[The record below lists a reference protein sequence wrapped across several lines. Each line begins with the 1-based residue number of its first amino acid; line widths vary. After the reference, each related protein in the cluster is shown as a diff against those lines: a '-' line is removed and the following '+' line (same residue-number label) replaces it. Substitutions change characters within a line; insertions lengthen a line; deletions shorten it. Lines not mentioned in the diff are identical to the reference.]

1 MPSRKSA
8 AIKTTAAKSGKR
20 TTKAVKSEPVVA
32 EPVVEVA
39 PAVVEATATETETE
53 TVSLN
58 EEFTGLLTEFSTMRT
73 RMTQLASRVRTLQK
87 RVDRELRTAQKA
99 SKRRAKKTGNR
110 QPSGFVKPTNI
121 SSELAT
127 FLGKPK
133 DTLMARTE
141 VTREINAY
149 IREHKLQ
156 DPENG
161 RRILPDAKLRKLL
174 GVKTSEELTYFNLQS
189 YMKGH
194 FPSAASQQVSA

>member
-1 MPSRKSA
+1 MPARKSA
-8 AIKTTAAKSGKR
+8 SDKKTLAAKSDKK
-20 TTKAVKSEPVVA
+20 TKSVKS

-39 PAVVEATATETETE
+39 PAVVEPEP
-53 TVSLN
+53 VSLN

-121 SSELAT
+121 SGELAS

-133 DTLMARTE
+133 DTMMARTE

-156 DPENG
+156 DPANG

-174 GVKTSEELTYFNLQS
+174 GVKTNDELTYFNLQS

-194 FPSAASQQVSA
+194 FQSASQQLTA

>member
-8 AIKTTAAKSGKR
+8 ATKTTTAAKSGKK
-20 TTKAVKSEPVVA
+20 TTKTVKSEPVVA
-32 EPVVEVA
+32 EPAVEVA
-39 PAVVEATATETETE
+39 PAVVEAAPVEAEP
-53 TVSLN
+53 VSLN

-121 SSELAT
+121 SAELAN
-127 FLGKPK
+127 FLGKSK
-133 DTLMARTE
+133 DTMMARTE

-156 DPENG
+156 DPANG

-174 GVKTSEELTYFNLQS
+174 GVKTNDELTYFNLQS

-194 FPSAASQQVSA
+194 FQSASNQLTA

>member
-1 MPSRKSA
+1 MTARK
-8 AIKTTAAKSGKR
+8 TAAKPAKK
-20 TTKAVKSEPVVA
+20 TTTKSEPVVVA
-32 EPVVEVA
+32 PPVVEPVVVAPPVVEV
-39 PAVVEATATETETE
+39 VVEAVAETES
-53 TVSLN
+53 VSLN
-58 EEFTGLLTEFSTMRT
+58 EEFSGLLTEFSTMRT
-73 RMTQLASRVRTLQK
+73 HMTQLATRVRTLQK

-110 QPSGFVKPTNI
+110 APSGFVKPTNI
-121 SSELAT
+121 SGELAN

-133 DTLMARTE
+133 DIMMARTE

-156 DPENG
+156 DPANG

-174 GVKTSEELTYFNLQS
+174 KVKGDDELTYFNLQS

-194 FPSAASQQVSA
+194 FASATHKLTC

>member
-8 AIKTTAAKSGKR
+8 ATKTTTAAKSGKK
-20 TTKAVKSEPVVA
+20 TTKTVKSEPVVA

-39 PAVVEATATETETE
+39 PAVVEAAAPAEAEP
-53 TVSLN
+53 VSLN

-73 RMTQLASRVRTLQK
+73 RMTQLASRVRTLPK

-133 DTLMARTE
+133 DTMMARTE

-156 DPENG
+156 DPQNG

-174 GVKTSEELTYFNLQS
+174 GVKTSDELTYFNLQS

-194 FPSAASQQVSA
+194 FQSASQQLSA

>member
-8 AIKTTAAKSGKR
+8 ATKTTTAGKSGKK
-20 TTKAVKSEPVVA
+20 TTKTVKSEPVVA

-39 PAVVEATATETETE
+39 PAVVEATTTEPEP
-53 TVSLN
+53 VSLN

-194 FPSAASQQVSA
+194 FPSAASQQLSA

>member
-8 AIKTTAAKSGKR
+8 ATKTTTAAKSGKKI
-20 TTKAVKSEPVVA
+20 TKTVVAEPVVA

-39 PAVVEATATETETE
+39 PAVVEAAAPAEAEPI
-53 TVSLN
+53 SLN

-133 DTLMARTE
+133 DTMMARTE

-156 DPENG
+156 DPQNG

-174 GVKTSEELTYFNLQS
+174 GVKTSDELTYFNLQS

-194 FPSAASQQVSA
+194 FQSASQQLSA

>member
-8 AIKTTAAKSGKR
+8 AVKTTTAAKSGKK
-20 TTKAVKSEPVVA
+20 TKAVKSEAVVA

-39 PAVVEATATETETE
+39 PAVIEATPTETEPI
-53 TVSLN
+53 SLN

-133 DTLMARTE
+133 DTMMARTE

-156 DPENG
+156 DPQNG

-174 GVKTSEELTYFNLQS
+174 GVKTSDELTYFNLQS

-194 FPSAASQQVSA
+194 FQSASQQLSA